1 MHRRLTLVLALV
13 AAILV
18 QGCGG
23 LSLGDLDQ
31 YVVTWKVS
39 VINEGSD
46 PAAITLAVA
55 DKVQTQTVKPG
66 GSFYITSFKG
76 GPWHVTIADA
86 TKRRAFLFQRYLEL
100 SPRLTFA
107 VFSHEDPVKLQAD
120 INAVLAASEQTE
132 PLAAVGGGECAG
144 SLPDPSGDS
153 LDIQASQ
160 GNLGG
165 WVCR

>member
-1 MHRRLTLVLALV
+1 MQRRLILALVLA

-39 VINEGSD
+39 VFNEGAD
-46 PAAITLAVA
+46 PAAITLSVA
-55 DKVQTQTVKPG
+55 DKVQTQTVAPG
-66 GSFYITSFKG
+66 KSFYITS
-76 GPWHVTIADA
+76 
-86 TKRRAFLFQRYLEL
+86 FQRYLEL

-120 INAVLAASEQTE
+120 INAVLAASKEAE

-144 SLPDPSGDS
+144 SLPDPSGDT

-160 GNLGG
+160 DNLGT
-165 WVCR
+165 WACR